1 MTASK
6 DSVTA
11 FAPAKLNL
19 CLHVTGK
26 RPDGYH
32 ELDSLVMFAA
42 TGDTITAT
50 PADDLSL
57 TIDGPFADSLSM
69 EADNLVL
76 RAARLLDPDRGAR
89 IHLHKALPVAAG
101 VGGGSSDAA
110 ATLRALATLWDMPLP
125 TAAEVLP
132 LGADIPVCMH
142 PGLLRM
148 EGIGEALTPLGP
160 APMLDSV
167 LVNPGIALSTPEVFK
182 GLRRKDNPPLPG
194 DMPDPFEIESWVD
207 WLSEQRNDLQE
218 PAIAA
223 APVIGEVLEAL
234 DAQPGNQLV
243 RMSGSGATCFGI
255 FEDAATR
262 DAAAAAIRTARPDWW
277 VAASEEWN
285 L

>member
-1 MTASK
+1 
-6 DSVTA
+6 
-11 FAPAKLNL
+11 
-19 CLHVTGK
+19 
-26 RPDGYH
+26 
-32 ELDSLVMFAA
+32 
-42 TGDTITAT
+42 
-50 PADDLSL
+50 
-57 TIDGPFADSLSM
+57 
-69 EADNLVL
+69 
-76 RAARLLDPDRGAR
+76 
-89 IHLHKALPVAAG
+89 
-101 VGGGSSDAA
+101 
-110 ATLRALATLWDMPLP
+110 
-125 TAAEVLP
+125 
-132 LGADIPVCMH
+132 
-142 PGLLRM
+142 M

-160 APMLDSV
+160 APMLDII

-194 DMPDPFEIESWVD
+194 DMPDPFEIDSWVG

-234 DAQPGNQLV
+234 DAQQGNQLV